1 MLEPVEGYVARAVQQ
16 WAAMKG
22 PGNDTSGGVA
32 IRPVGDAKG
41 LLTTKRWE
49 KTSEGLLLRLRMSGD
64 RSRVP
69 LVVGG
74 ITWRKRR
81 HELID
86 EVPTPFR
93 LGWIDAAIRLVRKA
107 CVEAA
112 ASTRP
117 TLRPLLLGGHSESGG
132 VPC

>member
-1 MLEPVEGYVARAVQQ
+1 
-16 WAAMKG
+16 MKG
-22 PGNDTSGGVA
+22 PGNDTPGGVA

-41 LLTTKRWE
+41 LLSTKRWE
-49 KTSEGLLLRLRMSGD
+49 ETPERFLLRLRVSGD
-64 RSRVP
+64 RSRLP
-69 LVVGG
+69 SVVGG

-93 LGWIDAAIRLVRKA
+93 LERIDAAIRLVRKA
-107 CVEAA
+107 GVDAA

-117 TLRPLLLGGHSESGG
+117 MLRPLLLGGHSESGG